1 MHEFAWIADLRR
13 RTPPHPLVPIGI
25 GDDAALLDLSS
36 TGRALVTTDM
46 LMEGV
51 DFVLPGTPWPPPGR
65 EHLADIRRATPAE
78 AGRKALAVN
87 LSDIAAMA
95 GIPRAAFVSV
105 ALPHRG
111 GAELAQKL
119 WEGLAPLAREFD
131 VALAGGDTNAWDG
144 PLVISITLV
153 GEPGPRG
160 AVRRGGAKP
169 GDILFATGEFGGS
182 LADWHLTFTPRVRE
196 ALALA
201 ECCDLHAMIDTS
213 DGLARDLGHICDESG
228 VGVKLFADR
237 IPIRP
242 SARAG
247 ASSARAALDR
257 ALGDGEDFELLFAVT
272 AEDAAQV
279 EALSRSKTLPC
290 GLTRIGEFTG
300 ETERRLS
307 FPKALDENLENR
319 GWEHQFEGRYSGF
332 RRAADAK

>member
-13 RTPPHPLVPIGI
+13 RTPPHPRVPIGI
-25 GDDAALLDLSS
+25 GDDAALLDLSA
-36 TGRALVTTDM
+36 TGHALVTTDM

-65 EHLADIRRATPAE
+65 EHLADIRRATPEE

-105 ALPHRG
+105 ALPRTG
-111 GAELAQKL
+111 GAELAQGL
-119 WEGLAPLAREFD
+119 WAGLAPLAEEFD
-131 VALAGGDTNAWDG
+131 VALAGGDTNSWDG
-144 PLVISITLV
+144 PLVISITVV

-160 AVRRGGAKP
+160 AVRRNGARP
-169 GDILFATGEFGGS
+169 GDVLFATGEFGGS
-182 LADWHLTFTPRVRE
+182 LVDWHLTFTPRVRE

-201 ECCDLHAMIDTS
+201 ELCDLHALIDTS

-242 SARAG
+242 AARTG
-247 ASSARAALDR
+247 ASSDRTSLDR

-272 AEDAAQV
+272 AVEAEKV
-279 EALSRSKTLPC
+279 EALSQSDKIPC
-290 GLTRIGEFTG
+290 RLTRIGGFH
-300 ETERRLS
+300 
-307 FPKALDENLENR
+307 ENPARSLVFVDGREVLLENR
-319 GWEHQFEGRYSGF
+319 GWEHFLSDR
-332 RRAADAK
+332 